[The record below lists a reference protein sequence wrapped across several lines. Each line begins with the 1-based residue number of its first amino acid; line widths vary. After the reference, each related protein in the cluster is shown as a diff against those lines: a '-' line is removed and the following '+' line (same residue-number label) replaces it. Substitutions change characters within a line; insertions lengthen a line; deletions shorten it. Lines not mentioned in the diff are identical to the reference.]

1 VRTSKRIDEETDFV
15 NLKQGGTT
23 MKTAMAVFFGCF
35 VIFLSLN
42 SMAAEGAYPT
52 RPIELTIGYAPGA
65 GTDLGARMIAANS
78 KKHLG
83 QELICLNRPGGA
95 GRVAITLI
103 SKTKADGYSLGATTD
118 GCIISAPHLESVPYK
133 PFEDFTF
140 VAQYGTLDFGV
151 SVVSDSPFKTFKEV
165 IEFARANPEKLTMGI
180 VGVNTSDHIALQALA
195 SIENVKIKFVPF
207 DGAAPTM
214 TGLLGKH
221 VMVASTASSGY
232 APHAKAKTVRLL
244 VVMGSERMEQYP
256 DVPTLRELGYSSLII
271 ESWYLISGPKNID
284 NSIVNK
290 LADAFGKAM
299 MTPEFIKL
307 AKDLEIYTKAP
318 LFGQKLRDA
327 LAQRNK
333 QNVEMY
339 KKVGLV
345 K

>member
-1 VRTSKRIDEETDFV
+1 VEIGFA
-15 NLKQGGTT
+15 NLKQGGMT
-23 MKTAMAVFFGCF
+23 MKTTIAFSIVCF
-35 VIFLSLN
+35 VSFLSLS
-42 SMAAEGAYPT
+42 SMAADVAYPT
-52 RPIELTIGYAPGA
+52 RPIEMTIGYAPGA
-65 GTDLGARMIAANS
+65 GTDLGARMIAENS

-83 QELICLNRPGGA
+83 QEVVCINKPGGA
-95 GRVAITLI
+95 GRVAATLI
-103 SKTKADGYSLGATTD
+103 SKAKSDGYSLAATTD
-118 GCIISAPHLESVPYK
+118 GCMISAPHLESVPYK

-151 SVVSDSPFKTFKEV
+151 SVVADSPFKTFKEV

-195 SIENVKIKFVPF
+195 SMENLKIKFVPF

-244 VVMGSERMEQYP
+244 VVMGEERMEQYP
-256 DVPTLRELGYSSLII
+256 DVPTLKELGYSSLII
-271 ESWYLISGPKNID
+271 QSWYIISGPKNLD
-284 NSIVNK
+284 NAIVNK
-290 LADAFGKAM
+290 LGDAFGKAM

-307 AKDLEIYTKAP
+307 AKDLEIHTKAP

-333 QNVEMY
+333 RNVEMY
-339 KKVGLV
+339 KKVGLI